1 MAQADENPEIA
12 AIRAQYHA
20 DIERERAVQEAR
32 IRAVQEE
39 FTDNLDKLSPDEHK
53 EFLKDLLET
62 AKTQFRHLLTH
73 AKSEAVQMAAIKH
86 VFAGAYDIPE
96 GETPLNTIEALI
108 AKLTGSP
115 PQDSQN
121 SQDSQE
127 PTPEASTTYPE
138 EGTE

>member
-62 AKTQFRHLLTH
+62 AKTQFRHLLIH

-96 GETPLNTIEALI
+96 GETPHSVLDALI
-108 AKLTGSP
+108 AKLTAN
-115 PQDSQN
+115 DS
-121 SQDSQE
+121 SDSSDSEE
-127 PTPEASTTYPE
+127 PTHEASTANPE

>member
-108 AKLTGSP
+108 AKLTGDP
-115 PQDSQN
+115 QN
-121 SQDSQE
+121 SEE